1 MSVAKSELMPEYP
14 IVLQL
19 AGKDCVVVGSGPV
32 GMRKVRGLL
41 SAGARVRLISP
52 SGWQQAGLENV
63 EIIPRAFCP
72 GDLEGASLVFAATG
86 DNDSDRE
93 VAAEARSLRIPV
105 CLAGLP
111 EEGDF
116 SLPAVLRR
124 GDLTVA
130 VTTAGRSPAL
140 ATLVRDQLEALLPD
154 TWATVLDIAAAVRQ
168 RALSAPDSID
178 YSAEKL
184 RHLMSGSLLELL
196 AARDAVAV
204 DQWLQHVFGPSWS
217 LASLGISLPER
228 NP

>member
-1 MSVAKSELMPEYP
+1 MPEYP

-41 SAGARVRLISP
+41 SAGARVRVISP
-52 SGWQQAGLENV
+52 TGLQQVGLERV

-72 GDLEGASLVFAATG
+72 GDLAGACLVFAATG
-86 DNDSDRE
+86 DNDSDRA
-93 VAAEARSLRIPV
+93 VAAEARSLGIPV

-111 EEGDF
+111 DEGDF

-124 GDLTVA
+124 GDLSVL
-130 VTTAGRSPAL
+130 VSTAGRSPAL
-140 ATLVRDQLEALLPD
+140 ATLVRDQLESFLPD
-154 TWATVLDIAAAVRQ
+154 TWAILLDIAAALRQ
-168 RALSAPDSID
+168 QALSAPGSID

-184 RHLMSGSLLELL
+184 RHLLSGSLLELL
-196 AARDAVAV
+196 ADRDEVAV
-204 DQWLQHVFGPSWS
+204 DRWLQHVFGPSWS

>member
-1 MSVAKSELMPEYP
+1 MAEYP

-32 GMRKVRGLL
+32 GMRKVRGLF
-41 SAGARVRLISP
+41 SAGARVRLVSP
-52 SGWQQAGLENV
+52 TASQQAGLENV
-63 EIIPRAFCP
+63 EIISRAFCP
-72 GDLEGASLVFAATG
+72 GDLIGASLVFAATG
-86 DNDSDRE
+86 DNDSDRA
-93 VAAEARSLRIPV
+93 VAAEARSLGIPV

-116 SLPAVLRR
+116 SLPAVLHR

-154 TWATVLDIAAAVRQ
+154 TWAILLDIAAAVRQ
-168 RALSAPDSID
+168 RALSAPGSID
-178 YSAEKL
+178 YNTEKL
-184 RHLMSGSLLELL
+184 RHLLSGSLLELL

-204 DQWLQHVFGPSWS
+204 DRWLQHVFGPAWS